1 MMKLD
6 RMVGGH
12 SDTDLPSVFFTYRLE
27 DREEHLSPQELL
39 AASESCEGVEPV
51 KVYPFMGANGVPQHT
66 SHHLNRRVLGEHN
79 GDKENSNPRRGR
91 GRVPGGR
98 GELAKVHK
106 TNITHNED
114 LTEMT
119 EVRQTDH
126 SQQVDLQLQ
135 RVARRDCYTF
145 ALDSTNPSL
154 TGHSDQDVLGGVS
167 RHEGETASCRDVPHK

>member
-1 MMKLD
+1 MALIVNTAQAGELPVLVVASQLSNSCG
-6 RMVGGH
+6 RGGQEK
-12 SDTDLPSVFFTYRLE
+12 SSIPGSIPPI
-27 DREEHLSPQELL
+27 PQELL

-79 GDKENSNPRRGR
+79 GDKENSNPRRGG

-114 LTEMT
+114 PTEMT
-119 EVRQTDH
+119 EVSQTDH
-126 SQQVDLQLQ
+126 SQQVNLQLQ
-135 RVARRDCYTF
+135 RVAWRDCSF
-145 ALDSTNPSL
+145 FSLDSTNPSL
-154 TGHSDQDVLGGVS
+154 TGL
-167 RHEGETASCRDVPHK
+167 